1 MKDIKKMNYLSLL
14 EYANKL
20 LKENIELKSKL
31 SELQKSNTVELI
43 EPKPKKVYKQNIEL
57 KKQYI
62 DKRLKFK
69 KQHIFQH
76 LSKGY
81 IKQGI
86 MLTPLDLWS
95 MAKKQKALCGISGK
109 RLKGQVISLDH
120 IVPKSK
126 GGGDNRENL
135 RLVCFNVN
143 IAKHNFDDKDFLEM
157 CQSVINF
164 NKKN

>member
-1 MKDIKKMNYLSLL
+1 MNYLSLL
-14 EYANKL
+14 AYANKL
-20 LKENIELKSKL
+20 LKENVELKSKL
-31 SELQKSNTVELI
+31 SELQTFNTAELI
-43 EPKPKKVYKQNIEL
+43 EPKSKPKKIYKQNIEL
-57 KKQYI
+57 KKQYT

-69 KQHIFQH
+69 KQHIFKH
-76 LSKGY
+76 LSKMY

-109 RLKGQVISLDH
+109 RLKGQIISLDH

-126 GGGDNRENL
+126 GGSNNKENL